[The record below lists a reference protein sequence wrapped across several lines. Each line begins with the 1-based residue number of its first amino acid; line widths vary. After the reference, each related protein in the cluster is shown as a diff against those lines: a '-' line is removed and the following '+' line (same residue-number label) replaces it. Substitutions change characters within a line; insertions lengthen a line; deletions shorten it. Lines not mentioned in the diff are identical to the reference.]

1 MGSILSFV
9 LTYFFG
15 YSMNGH
21 PVPADER
28 SINPPSPPPAQ
39 IAFPPILFSPLLFQS
54 NSPLASPH
62 TPPSV
67 IRQNPFDLL
76 PASLPN
82 LQSSPTIHPVHDASP
97 FHDDPKDNTTPPTP
111 HNSLNNTRNTSL
123 EIPKNDQHPD
133 MFNRPHLAPSSSYS
147 PKSSAHAFNNYV
159 NASFP
164 SSPPPT
170 ISEDP
175 SLGICFE
182 DDALSP
188 LERIYLLSRS
198 AAVYHRCA

>member
-1 MGSILSFV
+1 MRL
-9 LTYFFG
+9 
-15 YSMNGH
+15 H

-28 SINPPSPPPAQ
+28 SNNPPSPPPPAQ

-62 TPPSV
+62 TPPSI

-76 PASLPN
+76 PSSLPN
-82 LQSSPTIHPVHDASP
+82 LQSSSTHPVHDTSP
-97 FHDDPKDNTTPPTP
+97 FHDDPKDNPPPPTS
-111 HNSLNNTRNTSL
+111 HNSLNNTRNICL
-123 EIPKNDQHPD
+123 ESSKNDPHPD
-133 MFNRPHLAPSSSYS
+133 MANRPHLIPSSSNNPTSS
-147 PKSSAHAFNNYV
+147 PPALDPYV
-159 NASFP
+159 NTSFP

-170 ISEDP
+170 VAEGPALD
-175 SLGICFE
+175 ICFE

-198 AAVYHRCA
+198 TAVYHRYAWLYCPIPFPVF

>member
-1 MGSILSFV
+1 
-9 LTYFFG
+9 
-15 YSMNGH
+15 MNAH

-28 SINPPSPPPAQ
+28 SNNPPSPPPPAH
-39 IAFPPILFSPLLFQS
+39 IAFPPILFSSLIFQS

-62 TPPSV
+62 TPPS
-67 IRQNPFDLL
+67 ITRQNPFDLL
-76 PASLPN
+76 PTSLPN
-82 LQSSPTIHPVHDASP
+82 PQPSPTTHPVHDTPP
-97 FHDDPKDNTTPPTP
+97 FYDDPKDNPPP
-111 HNSLNNTRNTSL
+111 HTSHSSLNNTRTMCL
-123 EIPKNDQHPD
+123 ETPKNDSHLD
-133 MFNRPHLAPSSSYS
+133 MTHHSHLIPSSSNS
-147 PKSSAHAFNNYV
+147 PKGSPPVLNPYV

-170 ISEDP
+170 VSEDP
-175 SLGICFE
+175 ALDICFE